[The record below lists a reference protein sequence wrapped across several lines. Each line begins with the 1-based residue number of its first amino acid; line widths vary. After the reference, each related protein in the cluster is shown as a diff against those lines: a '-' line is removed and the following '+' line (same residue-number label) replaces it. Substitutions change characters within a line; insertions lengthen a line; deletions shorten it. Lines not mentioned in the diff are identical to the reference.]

1 MFVFLKMYHLLNK
14 TGDGYIYHKYVSLS
28 LCDLLFNPKRVRECN
43 TVLNGW
49 HAYLL
54 NRKGNGFCCGESP
67 QVSDQL
73 HLPLTSFHLQRHK
86 RSIWVPPTTTNQGHI
101 DIRHKVHKLYTCH
114 VPRPKVAAGMS
125 SRNHLSKES
134 SAFSAL
140 APVELSCRP
149 KRINLPGNSQHTEH
163 VWMLTLTVLPCKI
176 VQNSIQ
182 FSTIWDSLNLML
194 TWIDIFFKD
203 SICITLTFKLSNTLY
218 IYIFYKLLAFT
229 NLRTIFWIPK
239 YHRLQCVLLMVTK

>member
-86 RSIWVPPTTTNQGHI
+86 RSIGVPPTTTNRGHTDIILKDTKYISFIPAMFQGQ
-101 DIRHKVHKLYTCH
+101 RW
-114 VPRPKVAAGMS
+114 RQGWAAETIWGKS
-125 SRNHLSKES
+125 LLLSLRWLLLS
-134 SAFSAL
+134 SAVA
-140 APVELSCRP
+140 
-149 KRINLPGNSQHTEH
+149 RIE
-163 VWMLTLTVLPCKI
+163 
-176 VQNSIQ
+176 
-182 FSTIWDSLNLML
+182 
-194 TWIDIFFKD
+194 
-203 SICITLTFKLSNTLY
+203 
-218 IYIFYKLLAFT
+218 
-229 NLRTIFWIPK
+229 
-239 YHRLQCVLLMVTK
+239 